1 MTRFLSWV
9 QLRRRKRLDK
19 MATNAQIVFL
29 DGIEFFVTKLGNPDL
44 ELKKEHYDVIRAN
57 LLGEKRCTDC
67 VANGFWEIPLLSSVA
82 CDF

>member
-1 MTRFLSWV
+1 
-9 QLRRRKRLDK
+9 
-19 MATNAQIVFL
+19 MATNAQKVL
-29 DGIEFFVTKLGNPDL
+29 HDGIEFSVTKLGNPNL
-44 ELKKEHYDVIRAN
+44 ELKKEQYDVILH